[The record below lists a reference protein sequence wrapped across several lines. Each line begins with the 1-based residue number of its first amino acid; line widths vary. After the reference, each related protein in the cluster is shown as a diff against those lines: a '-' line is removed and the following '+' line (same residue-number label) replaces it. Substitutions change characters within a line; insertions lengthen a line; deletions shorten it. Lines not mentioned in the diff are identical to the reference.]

1 MGGGDNTG
9 GAAAAAGTKLLSIF
23 QRFFQGPSCQL
34 LWHCSHITSQTI
46 HSVQGPFSI
55 LIFRLKLVAITGIPY
70 PPQCVLQMASAPV
83 WRKAI
88 QYYTLFIVCLVLTCL
103 WTRSLFLRAQQQ
115 DFKLLTKKLDR
126 IKWLQHRI
134 GCNNIHT
141 PVFPDNW
148 HSINISIHLNI
159 LVSSLHP

>member
-1 MGGGDNTG
+1 MVITLVVV
-9 GAAAAAGTKLLSIF
+9 LLLPPALRCYPF
-23 QRFFQGPSCQL
+23 LHYLLQGPSCQL
-34 LWHCSHITSQTI
+34 LWHLVIWHHQLLLQFRV
-46 HSVQGPFSI
+46 HSLSSFQNKVCGPYWD
-55 LIFRLKLVAITGIPY
+55 PH

-88 QYYTLFIVCLVLTCL
+88 QYYTLLIVCLVLTCL

-115 DFKLLTKKLDR
+115 DVKLLPKKLDR

-134 GCNNIHT
+134 RCNNIHT

>member
-1 MGGGDNTG
+1 MGDGDNTG
-9 GAAAAAGTKLLSIF
+9 GGAVAASATLLPIHCLL
-23 QRFFQGPSCQL
+23 RGPSCRL
-34 LWHCSHITSQTI
+34 LWHLSHLAPRATP
-46 HSVQGPFSI
+46 SVQVHS
-55 LIFRLKLVAITGIPY
+55 LSSFRMKFVALAGIHTHHN
-70 PPQCVLQMASAPV
+70 VLQMASAPV

-88 QYYTLFIVCLVLTCL
+88 QYYTLLIVCLVLTCL

-115 DFKLLTKKLDR
+115 DVKLLPKKLDR

-134 GCNNIHT
+134 RCNNIHT

>member
-1 MGGGDNTG
+1 MVITLVVV
-9 GAAAAAGTKLLSIF
+9 LLPPPLRCYPSLHDLL
-23 QRFFQGPSCQL
+23 QGQSCRL
-34 LWHCSHITSQTI
+34 LWHLSHLAPWATP
-46 HSVQGPFSI
+46 SVQVHSLSSFQNEVCGPYWD
-55 LIFRLKLVAITGIPY
+55 PH

-88 QYYTLFIVCLVLTCL
+88 QYYTLLIVCLVLTCL
-103 WTRSLFLRAQQQ
+103 WTRSLVLRAQQQ
-115 DFKLLTKKLDR
+115 DVKLLPKKLDR

-134 GCNNIHT
+134 RCNNIHT